1 MIKSLNESLLLIRED
16 KVTSE
21 NSLVN
26 LISQKETIDEL
37 MRTFY
42 LFPKE
47 ESINESILITF
58 ENISKEVNFQ
68 FYIYELKI
76 LNKDTII
83 KNLFDY
89 FYEQFNKLIDK
100 TNFSKICEQCLKCLH
115 GEISID
121 PDDLLHLL
129 TKKLYDYFKNVI
141 ENTIHDD
148 NKKFTLDLD
157 VNKY

>member
-58 ENISKEVNFQ
+58 ENISKEV
-68 FYIYELKI
+68 I
-76 LNKDTII
+76 
-83 KNLFDY
+83 
-89 FYEQFNKLIDK
+89 
-100 TNFSKICEQCLKCLH
+100 
-115 GEISID
+115 
-121 PDDLLHLL
+121 
-129 TKKLYDYFKNVI
+129 
-141 ENTIHDD
+141 
-148 NKKFTLDLD
+148 
-157 VNKY
+157 